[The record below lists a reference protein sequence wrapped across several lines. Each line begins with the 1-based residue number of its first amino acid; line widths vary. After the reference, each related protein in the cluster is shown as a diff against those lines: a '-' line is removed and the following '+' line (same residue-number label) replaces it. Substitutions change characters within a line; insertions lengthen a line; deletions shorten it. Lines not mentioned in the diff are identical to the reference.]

1 MRRYECFLST
11 PSISV
16 HLPLLYDAPAGNLP
30 QACSLHYSAVRGA
43 RCIGI
48 NSQEPNLRKR
58 GESMLTSMLFMP
70 SVKLVSKRT
79 STGLDGRLSVLQDPR
94 LDI

>member
-1 MRRYECFLST
+1 MRRYKCFLSAL
-11 PSISV
+11 SISV

-43 RCIGI
+43 GCIGI

-58 GESMLTSMLFMP
+58 GESMLTSMLT
-70 SVKLVSKRT
+70 KCQLVSKRT
-79 STGLDGRLSVLQDPR
+79 STGLDGRLSTEDPR